1 MMMEWMI
8 TEYDELHEWLLDCPV
23 KWDLIEDKESKGRR
37 IVQARFYAIDY
48 DPNEGYNHST

>member
-1 MMMEWMI
+1 MMEWMI